1 MSEET
6 DSNAALQEPPVPISN
21 RRILWTMGII
31 VVLGSLACLI
41 FVSRQFGA
49 GIFIGGILA
58 FINYYWLKISLKRM
72 FIETAEGEHK
82 PRYSAAR
89 YMLRYLT
96 LGAILA
102 LVFLTEVVP
111 IASIVLGLGSFAFAI
126 IIEAFIRIFSFLF
139 RREGI

>member
-21 RRILWTMGII
+21 RRILWVMGIV
-31 VVLGSLACLI
+31 VVLGSLTCLI
-41 FVSRQFGA
+41 FVSGRFGL
-49 GIFIGGILA
+49 GVFIGGILA
-58 FINYYWLKISLKRM
+58 FVNYYWLKVSLKKM
-72 FIETAEGEHK
+72 FIETVEGEHK
-82 PRYSAAR
+82 PRYTAVSHIS
-89 YMLRYLT
+89 RYLA
-96 LGAILA
+96 LGAILIF
-102 LVFLTEVVP
+102 VFLTEIVP

>member
-21 RRILWTMGII
+21 RRILWIMAIV
-31 VVLGSLACLI
+31 VVLGSLASFI
-41 FVSRQFGA
+41 YVSRLFGL
-49 GIFIGGILA
+49 GVFIGGILA
-58 FINYYWLKISLKRM
+58 FINYYWLKHSLKKM
-72 FIETAEGEHK
+72 FVETAEGEHK

-89 YMLRYLT
+89 YISRYFT
-96 LGAILA
+96 LGAVLGFI
-102 LVFLTEVVP
+102 FLTHTVP
-111 IASIVLGLGSFAFAI
+111 IESVVLGMAGFAFAI